1 MSDRLFFLSFNV
13 SVGLHLL
20 FLVGQLLSRNGPS
33 SQTHRLAMEV
43 LYDGGEDPADELQL
57 LKEQLTR
64 ATRQTSASP
73 APSLSGTHT
82 QIRIPDRP
90 PLAAGQVLAELAPDR
105 GPIVDLTNL
114 VDAARG
120 DAVLLS
126 YFSAIREQIQRSAND
141 QAWLAGE
148 TDQGLVYV
156 SFLLTASGGL
166 QDVAIVG
173 ERSARARPLWDA
185 ALRIIRSSAPFPPFP
200 PSMADSSKTIIVP
213 LEFLV
218 DS

>member
-1 MSDRLFFLSFNV
+1 MSDRMFLISFSA

-20 FLVGQLLSRNGPS
+20 LVIGQFLSWRWFDLPRQ
-33 SQTHRLAMEV
+33 RLALEV
-43 LYDGGEDPADELQL
+43 IYETLDDPADELQL

-64 ATRQTSASP
+64 ATRETSASP
-73 APSLSGTHT
+73 APSVSGAHT

-90 PLAAGQVLAELAPDR
+90 LLAAEQPLAALMPDR

-120 DAVLLS
+120 DPVLLS
-126 YFSAIREQIQRSAND
+126 YFGAIREQIQRKANE

-148 TDQGLVYV
+148 THQGLVYV
-156 SFLLTASGGL
+156 SFLLTASGRL
-166 QDVAIVG
+166 QEVG
-173 ERSARARPLWDA
+173 VVTERSAGARPLWEA

-200 PSMADSSKTIIVP
+200 PSMADPSKTIIVP

>member
-1 MSDRLFFLSFNV
+1 MSDRMFLISFGA

-20 FLVGQLLSRNGPS
+20 LVVGQLLSWNWFDLPR
-33 SQTHRLAMEV
+33 QRLALEV
-43 LYDGGEDPADELQL
+43 IYETLEDPADELQL

-64 ATRQTSASP
+64 ATRETSASP
-73 APSLSGTHT
+73 APSVPGGHT

-90 PLAAGQVLAELAPDR
+90 LLAAEQPLAELMPDR

-120 DAVLLS
+120 DPVLLS
-126 YFSAIREQIQRSAND
+126 YFSAIREQIQRTAND

-148 TDQGLVYV
+148 TNQGLVYV
-156 SFLLTASGGL
+156 SFLLTASGRL
-166 QDVAIVG
+166 QDVAVVT
-173 ERSARARPLWDA
+173 ERSAGARTLWEA
-185 ALRIIRSSAPFPPFP
+185 ALRIIRGSAPFPPFP
-200 PSMADSSKTIIVP
+200 PSMADPSKTIVVP